1 MGNFQLIGLAFMIGI
16 MIVIQGSLN
25 ARLGVLLSNSQL
37 ASTVALT
44 ISACFALLISVINP
58 KAIPTALTLKS
69 IPGYLWITGGLVS
82 FLAVSSFYYLIPRL
96 GIASTVAIGLS
107 GQLIFA
113 AVLSHFGW
121 FGLEPELLTWKRV
134 VGIIIMILGVICIKS

>member
-1 MGNFQLIGLAFMIGI
+1 MGNFQLIGLAFLIGI

-25 ARLGVLLSNSQL
+25 ARLGILLANSQL

-44 ISACFALLISVINP
+44 ISACIAVVISVVSQRS
-58 KAIPTALTLKS
+58 IPTTNTLKS
-69 IPGYLWITGGLVS
+69 VPGYLWVTGGLVS

-113 AVLSHFGW
+113 AVSSHFGW

-134 VGIIIMILGVICIKS
+134 VGIVIMILGVICIKS